1 MIGHEKRDDDLVDH
15 YLQASALDT
24 RRPAERVGEA
34 VRAHARMVAAAGT
47 REPAGVS
54 VDRPATNA
62 PRWKLAMVASFAVF
76 GLAGLL
82 FLQLDRGP
90 AQERELAIGPAA
102 PTLPAPAS
110 VASRSETVAPQ
121 LPSADARIDVPPQA
135 ESALAKSSQSPAKPA
150 VKRGAARPS
159 APAPVP
165 AIRPS
170 VAVAEDQ
177 AAKADTAT
185 ASIASTSS
193 TAPAAPAAPA
203 ALDPVPATLADAGAG
218 IAEGSR
224 PLARAVPAMP
234 GASTQRLRQA
244 TPAGGSLQ
252 PPLAGVAPRAASAAA
267 APADTALHALA
278 RTGRVAALATILD
291 AGVLVDARDA
301 SGRTALMLAAMAG
314 HAEMVQRLLAAGAKP
329 DLRDH
334 DQLTA
339 AQLARARGFE
349 AIARTIEAGS

>member
-185 ASIASTSS
+185 AST
-193 TAPAAPAAPA
+193 APAAPA
-203 ALDPVPATLADAGAG
+203 ALDPAPATLADAGAG